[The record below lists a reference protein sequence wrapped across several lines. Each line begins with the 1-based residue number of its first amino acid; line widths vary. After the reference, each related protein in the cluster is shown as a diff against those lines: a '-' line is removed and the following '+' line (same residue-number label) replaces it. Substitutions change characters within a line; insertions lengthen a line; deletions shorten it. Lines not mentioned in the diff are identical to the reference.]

1 MTTEEALIDKYVT
14 AGVEM
19 LARLGDHLVTLDELR
34 ESDKHVSLEHF
45 GLDDSTVYDGNVNA
59 LVSSHL
65 NRYDV
70 HMATYLRYAHVI
82 LTYMVLENRLEA
94 FGQMIAATNRGT
106 PFVPSGSLLQKFE
119 RYLATLGL
127 TVAQKD
133 ALEPLRLV
141 RNCIVHCRGCID
153 RYRERSALESQ
164 IPHLVGVSLDE
175 QSCLTFTTEG
185 CLKLQEAVFQYLQGI
200 DRAAGFHM
208 CVPSAVRE
216 NFERHIAPH
225 LRQSRAG
232 Q

>member
-1 MTTEEALIDKYVT
+1 MTAEEGLIDRYVV
-14 AGVEM
+14 AGAEM

-34 ESDKHVSLEHF
+34 ESHKHVSLEQF
-45 GLDDSTVYDGNVNA
+45 GLDDATAYDGNLNT

-65 NRYDV
+65 DRYDV

-94 FGQMIAATNRGT
+94 FGQLISATNRGT

-127 TVAQKD
+127 TVPQKD

-141 RNCIVHCRGCID
+141 RNCIVHCRGWID

-164 IPHLVGVSLDE
+164 IPHLVGVSFDA

-208 CVPSAVRE
+208 QVPSAVRE

-225 LRQSRAG
+225 LRQS
-232 Q
+232 